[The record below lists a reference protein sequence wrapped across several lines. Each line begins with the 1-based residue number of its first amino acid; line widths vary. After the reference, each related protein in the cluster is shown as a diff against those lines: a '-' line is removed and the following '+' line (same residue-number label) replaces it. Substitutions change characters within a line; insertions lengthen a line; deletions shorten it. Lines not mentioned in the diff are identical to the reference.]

1 MGQQMGKEAEPPL
14 ICSTENTVWPH
25 PGRKR
30 EESRKTQQKR
40 QRDKIQEED
49 PRLLCYSLTTILFT
63 FTYNRAAKRSKRFM
77 GNLVKN
83 RGISNP
89 VSGLVV

>member
-49 PRLLCYSLTTILFT
+49 LRLLCYSLTTILFT
-63 FTYNRAAKRSKRFM
+63 FTSNRAAKRSKRFM